1 MEKDITRRDFIK
13 TAVGAGATL
22 ALTSTTSSQLF
33 AQSKVPETPKTISM
47 IKLPYAENALEPSI
61 SARTV
66 ALHYHNHHQDYL
78 DRLKGYIGAHPEYQ
92 GQALEE
98 LILKNREGIM
108 LDETIFDI
116 AVLLYNH
123 NWYWPSLAPQ
133 GGGAPK
139 GKIAVAV
146 LASYGSYDAFR
157 KAFIDEAMKIGV
169 GWVWLVQDGN
179 TVKAYRSDY
188 HDTPLVKGYVPLLAV
203 DVWEHAY
210 YLDYQNERKKY
221 VEAVLDRLLNWEF
234 AEKNLTG
241 KK

>member
-1 MEKDITRRDFIK
+1 MEKEITRRDFMK
-13 TAVGAGATL
+13 TTMGAGAAL
-22 ALTSTTSSQLF
+22 AFASTAQSPLF
-33 AQSKVPETPKTISM
+33 AQAAAPQTQKTISM

-66 ALHYHNHHQDYL
+66 SLHYHNHHQDYF

-92 GQALEE
+92 GQTLEE
-98 LILKNREGIM
+98 LIRKNREGIM
-108 LDETIFDI
+108 LDETIFNI

-123 NWYWPSLAPQ
+123 NWYWPSLAPK

-139 GKIAVAV
+139 GNIGAAV
-146 LASYGSYDAFR
+146 LASYGSYEAFR
-157 KAFIDEAMKIGV
+157 GTFIDEAMKLGV

-210 YLDYQNERKKY
+210 YIDYQNGRKKY